1 MKKIDLI
8 NELSCFNDDDE
19 IFIAFPSG
27 DYWGSVLAKEITEI
41 KHEQVVW
48 SDYHNTNK
56 VVDDEKLEKGYYDEE
71 ELKEV
76 VMLG

>member
-27 DYWGSVLAKEITEI
+27 DYWGSVLAKEVTEI
-41 KHEQVVW
+41 THEQVVW
-48 SDYHNTNK
+48 SDYHNTHK
-56 VVDDEKLEKGYYDEE
+56 IVDDEKLEKGYYDDE
-71 ELKEV
+71 ELKKV